1 LRLCCSQTDR
11 ERERER
17 LVILECFK
25 RERERERGRE
35 DFSETAN
42 KHATR
47 KWIERADALST
58 NKRVEKA
65 LEGA

>member
-1 LRLCCSQTDR
+1 
-11 ERERER
+11 
-17 LVILECFK
+17 VILECFK